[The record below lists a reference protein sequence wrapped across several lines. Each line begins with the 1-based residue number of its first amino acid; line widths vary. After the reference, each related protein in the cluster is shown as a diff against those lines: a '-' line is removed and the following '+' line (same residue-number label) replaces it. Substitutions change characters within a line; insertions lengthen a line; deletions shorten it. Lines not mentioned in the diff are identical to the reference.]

1 MATIM
6 PEDKKIRQAVRW
18 VDEGLREGKN
28 LESLLNEAGM
38 RFNLGPKD
46 EQFLFKFFRNNSG
59 DDRA

>member
-46 EQFLFKFFRNNSG
+46 EQFLLKFFRNNSG

>member
-46 EQFLFKFFRNNSG
+46 EQFLFKFFKNNSG

>member
-18 VDEGLREGKN
+18 VDEGLREGKK